1 MGFFRR
7 LFGSEAKSVVESV
20 KIETR
25 PEPAGIRQGFSSEIF
40 EIPSRRFMG
49 LCVRSSNA
57 RFTLTWNDNFTGRS
71 KYFLLRGLQ
80 IVAEGTLARPNDG
93 AVTDNGTFIFNEW
106 GTGEGLK
113 GTFRAFND
121 AGEALIAKKFAA
133 NLFNNGLSLDG
144 RYAAV
149 QTANA
154 PGSDDSSVLTVFD
167 LVQRAQI
174 GRFVPQSGWADQY
187 RFHDD
192 GTIDLG
198 YQKLG
203 FFRYSLA
210 GEFID
215 RGLWEE
221 AQLTRGDY
229 SMTLITVQ
237 RILKDHGGK
246 PDLDLTDRLIRAIDR
261 VTPLIMK
268 ENEKT
273 KALAKRLRGECL
285 EACGDRA
292 AALASYLE
300 ALRIDP
306 KVGVKRQ
313 IDRLTKAGQP

>member
-7 LFGSEAKSVVESV
+7 LFGSEVKSVVASV

-25 PEPAGIRQGFSSEIF
+25 PEPVGTRQSFSSEIF

-49 LCVRSSNA
+49 LCVRSSNG

-71 KYFLLRGLQ
+71 KYFLLRGNQ

-93 AVTDNGTFIFNEW
+93 AVADNGTFIFNEW

-113 GTFRAFND
+113 GTFRAFNEV
-121 AGEALIAKKFAA
+121 GELLIVKKLAA
-133 NLFNNGLSLDG
+133 NLFNNGLSFDG

-154 PGSDDSSVLTVFD
+154 PGSDDSGVLTVFD
-167 LVQRAQI
+167 LIQRAQI
-174 GRFVPQSGWADQY
+174 GRFVPESGWPDQY
-187 RFHDD
+187 RFYDD

-203 FFRYSLA
+203 FFRYSLD

-221 AQLTRGDY
+221 VQLTSGDY

-237 RILKDHGGK
+237 RILKNYGGM
-246 PDLDLTDRLIRAIDR
+246 PDLDLTVRLIEAIDR
-261 VTPLIMK
+261 VTPLIVK
-268 ENEKT
+268 EHEKT

-285 EACGDRA
+285 EVRGDRA
-292 AALASYLE
+292 AALASYRE
-300 ALRIDP
+300 ALSIDP

-313 IDRLTKAGQP
+313 IDRLTKAGES